1 MSIHIKTI
9 DRLAAN
15 ALLKEQALRDHV
27 REMNVADIDDWKREL
42 EMKRDAIGA
51 NFALLQDFRLQHF
64 LTRNL
69 LTAI

>member
-1 MSIHIKTI
+1 MQINPI
-9 DRLAAN
+9 DRLEAN
-15 ALLKEQALRDHV
+15 ASLKEEALRHHY
-27 REMNVADIDDWKREL
+27 REMNAADIDDWNREL
-42 EMKRDAIGA
+42 ELTREALGA

>member
-1 MSIHIKTI
+1 MQINPI

-15 ALLKEQALRDHV
+15 ALLKEETLRRHV
-27 REMNVADIDDWKREL
+27 SEMNVADVDDWNREL
-42 EMKRDAIGA
+42 ELTRESMGA